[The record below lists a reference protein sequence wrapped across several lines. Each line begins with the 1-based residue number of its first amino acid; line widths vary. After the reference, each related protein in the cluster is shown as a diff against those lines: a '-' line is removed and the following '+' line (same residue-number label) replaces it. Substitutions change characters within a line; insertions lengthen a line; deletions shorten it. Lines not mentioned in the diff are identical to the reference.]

1 MANEE
6 NLTPFKK
13 GNNANPKGRPKGSK
27 NKSTIFKEALAL
39 KDKNGVTNETK
50 LVAMLMKLGIEGDLK
65 AILAAFDGAH
75 GKDKQTVETT
85 VKDSKP
91 IKVEFFK
98 NDGELKE

>member
-1 MANEE
+1 MPNPE
-6 NLTPFKK
+6 NIKKHEFKK
-13 GNNANPKGRPKGSK
+13 GESGNPSGRSKGSK

-75 GKDKQTVETT
+75 GKDKQVVEQTNMQEKP
-85 VKDSKP
+85 VQIQFIKKDK
-91 IKVEFFK
+91 
-98 NDGELKE
+98 